1 MIWVKIH
8 RELDQSSKPL
18 LATTTMGSAQYDDN
32 SLNLNSSLPGVAGD
46 MVDRLNSKGFF
57 LFLFFLLFLFS

>member
-1 MIWVKIH
+1 MLTGWMDDLGKIH

-32 SLNLNSSLPGVAGD
+32 VLNLNSSLPGVAGIWWTD
-46 MVDRLNSKGFF
+46 
-57 LFLFFLLFLFS
+57 